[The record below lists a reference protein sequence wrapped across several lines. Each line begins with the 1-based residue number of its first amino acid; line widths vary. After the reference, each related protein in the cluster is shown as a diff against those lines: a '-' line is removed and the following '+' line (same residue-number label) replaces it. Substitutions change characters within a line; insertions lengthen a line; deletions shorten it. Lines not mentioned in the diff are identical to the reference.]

1 MHARAVH
8 YLLVL
13 LPALGSTLSAQAS
26 APPTCTVSL
35 GKSMAFLQGDWEGR
49 SYSVSGRDTVLDALM
64 KVRSQPLF
72 GDCALEE
79 QWEAIKDDQVLFTAR
94 VTRAYDTS
102 TQRWMVYYVDDQL
115 NSQIYDGRSE
125 AGVWRF
131 YRTRLDRGV
140 PIQVRLTWRSRDGG
154 YEQLIERS
162 RDGGGSWTLGG
173 FVRFQRGPETKT
185 RKDSQ

>member
-26 APPTCTVSL
+26 APPACTVSL

-64 KVRSQPLF
+64 KVHSQPLF

-79 QWEAIKDDQVLFTAR
+79 QWEAIKDD
-94 VTRAYDTS
+94 
-102 TQRWMVYYVDDQL
+102 
-115 NSQIYDGRSE
+115 
-125 AGVWRF
+125 
-131 YRTRLDRGV
+131 
-140 PIQVRLTWRSRDGG
+140 
-154 YEQLIERS
+154 
-162 RDGGGSWTLGG
+162 
-173 FVRFQRGPETKT
+173 
-185 RKDSQ
+185 